1 MFMVLEKKSIKN
13 IGAAQGHLS
22 LMHGSSHTMLHPL
35 RKTLLLL
42 KKLTVFAEEGVHLQE
57 SLNRFA
63 ELLKIELEA

>member
-1 MFMVLEKKSIKN
+1 
-13 IGAAQGHLS
+13 
-22 LMHGSSHTMLHPL
+22 MHGSSHTMLHPL

-42 KKLTVFAEEGVHLQE
+42 KKLIVFAEEGVHLQE